1 MSKTVL
7 VHAGSPR
14 PCSPACALLYAP
26 RCLAT
31 SRFALP
37 VHGVFTTCVTTPELS
52 AYPGTPIR
60 ALRSATRHPNAT
72 SAHLASRHHCH
83 DHSQCPPVQPSCRL
97 GLAPE
102 PLKDVPRL
110 AQPGRGRRAHLG
122 PVRIPPGE
130 LGLDQ
135 RPDVDP
141 VDGHVH
147 DLAVDVDVDE
157 LGTASPR
164 GSCRRRGTGRHSG
177 RWPRTASR

>member
-1 MSKTVL
+1 MPFDHL
-7 VHAGSPR
+7 
-14 PCSPACALLYAP
+14 P
-26 RCLAT
+26 RCRPA
-31 SRFALP
+31 P
-37 VHGVFTTCVTTPELS
+37 QDKELS
-52 AYPGTPIR
+52 RGNNLPSHLTAVDREDDAEPSQVRPGWRRCKSDHPSGAPI
-60 ALRSATRHPNAT
+60 LKP
-72 SAHLASRHHCH
+72 CK
-83 DHSQCPPVQPSCRL
+83 PSCRL

-110 AQPGRGRRAHLG
+110 AQPGRVRRAHLG